1 MNPAFGPAQVRAL
14 TELFLEKAGQLR
26 DKWME
31 EIKKS
36 ERAQGGKVP
45 INVLSWL
52 SRATLDII
60 GLAGKMCIIA
70 RAFHDADAMDRVW
83 L

>member
-14 TELFLEKAGQLR
+14 TELFLEKAEQLK

-31 EIKKS
+31 EINKS
-36 ERAQGGKVP
+36 ERAQGGQVP
-45 INVLSWL
+45 IDALSWL

-60 GLAGKMCIIA
+60 GLAGKLCV
-70 RAFHDADAMDRVW
+70 FTRVF
-83 L
+83 